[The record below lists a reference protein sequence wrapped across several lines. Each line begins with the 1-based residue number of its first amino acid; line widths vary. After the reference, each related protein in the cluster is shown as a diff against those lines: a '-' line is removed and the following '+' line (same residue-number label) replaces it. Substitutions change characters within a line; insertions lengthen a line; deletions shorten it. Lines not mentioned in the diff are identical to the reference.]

1 MLQVFQEAHV
11 LQAGT
16 DAPGTHHGGTQD
28 AFTGDVGVAVEGE
41 VGEVVVAVGAHHRH
55 ALGTVAGV
63 VVITGGVPAVQ
74 AGSTPIQLVFQ
85 QQAGQPAF
93 AVHLLV
99 SIGSGTVVHIPGDAE
114 GIPVGHFA
122 GDAGPESI
130 AVRIVPVGTLE
141 TGNHTG
147 AGTGPG
153 GTELAVNIAEHA
165 GAHGSVHDPGGHLHA
180 VEGQGQQHGEHVHVV
195 HVVLVA
201 LLTVPLVT
209 VVVVVRTGPESGQ
222 AHVFVELVVQGDGG
236 HVIVEDLRSI
246 GGEAGQGQAL
256 DTHADLQVGL
266 RHHPVDVGA
275 LQFHDAVVISTQG
288 AAGVILAPDLVADF
302 EEHGTGQGFRSHG
315 VQLQAD
321 TLAGFEFVFILVA
334 GAGLAVLVG
343 TEVGMLTIVE
353 RHDPLALGL
362 EVDSVGAGSGTQHHS
377 GSQSESHKLLH
388 DIPSF
393 ITSASFDP
401 ALCGIFFPCGTPSL
415 PCAERSRD
423 PGRYGRSKSS
433 LLKVRG
439 TQACLPVELV
449 KIFKPL
455 LSVCQYYYG
464 KTISSMRNVL
474 RYIRK
479 NQIF

>member
-1 MLQVFQEAHV
+1 MV
-11 LQAGT
+11 
-16 DAPGTHHGGTQD
+16 
-28 AFTGDVGVAVEGE
+28 
-41 VGEVVVAVGAHHRH
+41 
-55 ALGTVAGV
+55 
-63 VVITGGVPAVQ
+63 
-74 AGSTPIQLVFQ
+74 
-85 QQAGQPAF
+85 
-93 AVHLLV
+93 
-99 SIGSGTVVHIPGDAE
+99 
-114 GIPVGHFA
+114 
-122 GDAGPESI
+122 
-130 AVRIVPVGTLE
+130 
-141 TGNHTG
+141 
-147 AGTGPG
+147 
-153 GTELAVNIAEHA
+153 EHA
-165 GAHGSVHDPGGHLHA
+165 GAQSGIHDPGGHLHA

-201 LLTVPLVT
+201 LLVTVIQVA

-222 AHVFVELVVQGDGG
+222 AHVFVELVVQADGG
-236 HVIVEDLRSI
+236 HVIVEDLGSV
-246 GGEAGQGQAL
+246 GGEGRQGQAL

-266 RHHPVDVGA
+266 GHHPVDVGA
-275 LQFHDAVVISTQG
+275 LQFHHAVVVSTQG

-474 RYIRK
+474 RYIIK

>member
-122 GDAGPESI
+122 GHASPEGI
-130 AVRIVPVGTLE
+130 AVGVIVIGTHK
-141 TGNHTG
+141 TGHQALGSTSPSG
-147 AGTGPG
+147 TIALGAITIHAGT
-153 GTELAVNIAEHA
+153 
-165 GAHGSVHDPGGHLHA
+165 HGSVHDPGGHLHA

-195 HVVLVA
+195 HVV
-201 LLTVPLVT
+201 VPLATSIGALVT

-222 AHVFVELVVQGDGG
+222 AHVFVELVVQADGG
-236 HVIVEDLRSI
+236 HVIVEDLGSI
-246 GGEAGQGQAL
+246 GGEGGQSQAL

-266 RHHPVDVGA
+266 GHHPVDVGA
-275 LQFHDAVVISTQG
+275 LQFHHAVVVSTQG

-321 TLAGFEFVFILVA
+321 TLAGFEFVFVLEARV
-334 GAGLAVLVG
+334 GGSLA
-343 TEVGMLTIVE
+343 LTKVTVHAVVE